1 MGGVLGRM
9 LGKMDERIRKERME
23 KRNGGTN
30 VG

>member
-9 LGKMDERIRKERME
+9 LGKMDERIGKEQME
-23 KRNGGTN
+23 KRNGATN